1 MKLWIDTS
9 PAKTAGRQVQM
20 RVSAVASGINQQAA
34 SRGARGVNAMRNA
47 ELEVLRGQ
55 RSGRV
60 YRKYPFK
67 SRYTASAPGE
77 PPARRSGNLRL
88 HWNGDVKV
96 DGNSKNGVTV
106 SAVLESQEK
115 YAVCLEKGMGMAP
128 RPFVDKI
135 IEKAEPEIKKIYI
148 EPFG

>member
-9 PAKTAGRQVQM
+9 PAKTSGRQVQM

-88 HWNGDVKV
+88 HWNGRVWSS
-96 DGNSKNGVTV
+96 GTCIYL
-106 SAVLESQEK
+106 VLESGEK
-115 YAVCLEKGMGMAP
+115 YAGYLEKGTRKMAA
-128 RPFVDKI
+128 RPFMDKI
-135 IEKAEPEIKKIYI
+135 AEKAQPEVAAIFREPYV
-148 EPFG
+148 

>member
-55 RSGRV
+55 RSGR
-60 YRKYPFK
+60 
-67 SRYTASAPGE
+67 GE
-77 PPARRSGNLRL
+77 IS
-88 HWNGDVKV
+88 
-96 DGNSKNGVTV
+96 
-106 SAVLESQEK
+106 
-115 YAVCLEKGMGMAP
+115 
-128 RPFVDKI
+128 I
-135 IEKAEPEIKKIYI
+135 
-148 EPFG
+148 

>member
-34 SRGARGVNAMRNA
+34 SRGARGVDAMRNA

-88 HWNGDVKV
+88 HWNGRVWSS
-96 DGNSKNGVTV
+96 GTCIYL
-106 SAVLESQEK
+106 VLESGEK
-115 YAVCLEKGMGMAP
+115 YAGYLEKGTRKMAA
-128 RPFVDKI
+128 RPFMDKI
-135 IEKAEPEIKKIYI
+135 AEKAQPEVAAIFREPYV
-148 EPFG
+148 

>member
-67 SRYTASAPGE
+67 SRYMASAPGE
-77 PPARRSGNLRL
+77 TPARRSGNLRL
-88 HWNGDVKV
+88 HWNGRVWSS
-96 DGNSKNGVTV
+96 GTCIYL
-106 SAVLESQEK
+106 VLESGEK
-115 YAVCLEKGMGMAP
+115 YAGYLEKGTRKMAA
-128 RPFVDKI
+128 RPFMDKI
-135 IEKAEPEIKKIYI
+135 AEKAQPEVAAIFREPYV
-148 EPFG
+148 

>member
-88 HWNGDVKV
+88 HWNGRVWSS
-96 DGNSKNGVTV
+96 GTCIYL
-106 SAVLESQEK
+106 VLESGEK
-115 YAVCLEKGMGMAP
+115 YAGYLEEGTRKMAA
-128 RPFVDKI
+128 RPFMDKI
-135 IEKAEPEIKKIYI
+135 AEKAQPEVAAIFREPYV
-148 EPFG
+148 

>member
-88 HWNGDVKV
+88 HCNGRVWSS
-96 DGNSKNGVTV
+96 GTCIYL
-106 SAVLESQEK
+106 VLESGEK
-115 YAVCLEKGMGMAP
+115 YAGYLEKGTRKMAA
-128 RPFVDKI
+128 RPFMDKI
-135 IEKAEPEIKKIYI
+135 AEKAQPEVAAIFREPYV
-148 EPFG
+148 

>member
-77 PPARRSGNLRL
+77 PPARRSGNLCL
-88 HWNGDVKV
+88 HWNGRVWSS
-96 DGNSKNGVTV
+96 GTCIYL
-106 SAVLESQEK
+106 VLESGEK
-115 YAVCLEKGMGMAP
+115 YAGYLEKGTRKMAA
-128 RPFVDKI
+128 RPFMDKI
-135 IEKAEPEIKKIYI
+135 AEKAQPEVAAIFREPYV
-148 EPFG
+148 

>member
-77 PPARRSGNLRL
+77 SPARRSGNLRL
-88 HWNGDVKV
+88 HWNGRVWSS
-96 DGNSKNGVTV
+96 GTCIYL
-106 SAVLESQEK
+106 VLESGEK
-115 YAVCLEKGMGMAP
+115 YAGYLEKGTRKMAA
-128 RPFVDKI
+128 RPFMDKI
-135 IEKAEPEIKKIYI
+135 AEKAQPEVAAIFREPYV
-148 EPFG
+148 